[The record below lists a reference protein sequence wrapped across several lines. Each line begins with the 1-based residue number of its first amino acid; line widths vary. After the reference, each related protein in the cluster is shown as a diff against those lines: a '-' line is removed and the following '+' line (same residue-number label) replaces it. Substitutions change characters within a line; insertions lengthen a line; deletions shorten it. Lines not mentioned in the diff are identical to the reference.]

1 MGSLTL
7 FTVMIFLNIFIEL
20 PISLLGIL
28 FSYFALSIVYA
39 MSYKIVPF
47 LVWFHLNAKGYF
59 EAPMM
64 HEVVHPKYARLNLYI
79 FLISFVLFLIAPFVS
94 IMWKIGSIAFI
105 ASFFMLFLAIYRAI
119 KKYYYVLENG
129 KRFKFNF

>member
-1 MGSLTL
+1 M
-7 FTVMIFLNIFIEL
+7 
-20 PISLLGIL
+20 
-28 FSYFALSIVYA
+28 YA
-39 MSYKIVPF
+39 MTYKIVPF

-64 HEVVHPKYARLNLYI
+64 HEVVHPKYARLNLYL
-79 FLISFVLFLIAPFVS
+79 FLTSFILLLIAPFVS

-105 ASFFMLFLAIYRAI
+105 ISFFMLFLAIYRAI

-129 KRFKFNF
+129 KRFEFNI